1 MSRPTETPR
10 QKILPCRGQTR
21 PTLTRTEQVLKAIR
35 KGARIEATGERGLL
49 RLLDRKG
56 EVIPAW
62 QTAMS
67 AAKRQTEPETSHE

>member
-1 MSRPTETPR
+1 MSRPTESA
-10 QKILPCRGQTR
+10 LPKRLPNVGNNR

-56 EVIPAW
+56 IEIPAW
-62 QTAMS
+62 QTALK
-67 AAKRQTEPETSHE
+67 AAQKQTGKEG